1 MKLPVSFRFMWLG
14 QATFTLGDGFYIM
27 ASITWLYR
35 ETHSATFAAMVPF
48 IRVGA
53 RMLSGLFAPLL
64 MERIPLIRLLQF
76 SHWAQAIW
84 LAILTAVLL
93 WAPTGMVFYPLLVI
107 LLFTSM
113 VDGWMIP
120 SRNAMVPRL
129 VSDEELIRANGWLAA
144 TDQVVLL
151 ASWSLGGLIV
161 AFGGIPCSLALTSLL
176 YIAAAL
182 ALSFVSSSV
191 SFPTEEETKQ
201 PPRTQTTLG
210 AGWILLWQDPRLRT
224 ITLMDIIEYLAGT
237 VWIGAIILV
246 FVKEILHQSEAWWGY
261 LNASYYLG
269 TILGGAL
276 VLFFSRV
283 LEKRLYAAMACGSIT
298 TSLLTLVFASV
309 PVPWLSLLLAVL
321 MGPAY
326 EIRDVSQR
334 TLFQRMISKRNLPQV
349 MAAHSTLLNA
359 TFGLSVFLIGA
370 TADAWGIRA
379 VYFLAAG
386 LLAISAGMG
395 LTLIR
400 QKNGSVQSMVGQDR

>member
-1 MKLPVSFRFMWLG
+1 
-14 QATFTLGDGFYIM
+14 
-27 ASITWLYR
+27 
-35 ETHSATFAAMVPF
+35 
-48 IRVGA
+48 
-53 RMLSGLFAPLL
+53 
-64 MERIPLIRLLQF
+64 LLQF

-84 LAILTAVLL
+84 LAMLTAVLL

-176 YIAAAL
+176 YTAAAL

-191 SFPTEEETKQ
+191 SSPTKEETKR
-201 PPRTQTTLG
+201 PLRTQTTLR
-210 AGWILLWQDPRLRT
+210 AGWIQLWQDPRLRT
-224 ITLMDIIEYLAGT
+224 ITLMDMIEYLAGT
-237 VWIGAIILV
+237 VWIGAIMLV

-276 VLFFSRV
+276 VLFFSHV
-283 LEKRLYAAMACGSIT
+283 FEKHLYAAMAYGSVT

-349 MAAHSTLLNA
+349 LAAHGTLLNA
-359 TFGLSVFLIGA
+359 TFVLSVFLSGA
-370 TADAWGIRA
+370 ASDAWGIRA